1 MFTEADHQHMR
12 RALEQA
18 ERGLFTTTPNPR
30 VGCVVV
36 KAGEVVGEGFHLKA
50 GEPHA
55 EVLALREAGERARGA
70 TLYVTLEPCSHHG
83 RTPPCADAVIAAGVK
98 RVVAA
103 MQDPNPKVAG
113 EGFDKLRAAGIEVRC
128 GLLEFEARELNIG
141 FVSRMTRGRPWLR
154 LKVAATLDG
163 RTALANRKSQ
173 WITSEAARRDG
184 HAWRARACAVMTGV
198 GTLREDNPRLSVR
211 DIDTPRQ
218 PLKVLVDS
226 KLEARLDAALF
237 QSGTVLVF
245 NARDE
250 QSRVHEFT
258 ERGIEVIT
266 LANAQGKVDLA
277 AMLAELGR
285 RGMNEVH
292 LESGTRLNG
301 SMLREGCVDELL
313 VYLAPKLFGNSA
325 LGMFDLPELQ
335 ELAEAQPLVFNSIE
349 RVGAD
354 LRILA
359 RIAKQQGKE

>member
-1 MFTEADHQHMR
+1 MFTEADRQHMQS
-12 RALEQA
+12 ALALA

-30 VGCVVV
+30 VGAVLV
-36 KAGEVVGEGFHLKA
+36 KDGVVVGEGFHLKA

-55 EVLALREAGERARGA
+55 EVHALHQAGERARGA

-83 RTPPCADAVIAAGVK
+83 RTPPCADAVVGAGVA

-103 MQDPNPKVAG
+103 MEDPNPKVAG
-113 EGFDKLRAAGIEVRC
+113 EGFAKLRAAGIEVRC

-141 FVSRMTRGRPWLR
+141 FVSRMTRGRPWVR
-154 LKVAATLDG
+154 SKIAATLDG

-198 GTLREDNPRLSVR
+198 GTLRMDNPRMNVR

-218 PLKVLVDS
+218 PAKILVDS
-226 KLEARLDAALF
+226 GLQAPLDAALF

-250 QSRVHEFT
+250 QSRVNEFKD
-258 ERGIEVIT
+258 RGIEVVT
-266 LANAQGKVDLA
+266 LPNAQGKVDLP
-277 AMLAELGR
+277 AMLAELAK

-301 SMLREGCVDELL
+301 AMLRENCIDELL
-313 VYLAPKLFGNSA
+313 LYLAPKLFGNTA
-325 LGMFDLPELQ
+325 MGMFDLPELR
-335 ELAEAQPLVFNSIE
+335 ELSEAAQLSFTSVE
-349 RVGAD
+349 RLGDD
-354 LRILA
+354 LRIIA
-359 RIAKQQGKE
+359 RVNRPEGN